1 MKWTLLGLVMAAF
14 VSFAATAQEKEKQ
27 GQHHPRKMMKRHRA
41 DVAKQLNF
49 SDAQKQQLKTI
60 NEDFRKKMQE
70 LNSNENITVKE
81 MRDRKAA
88 LVKDHKTSMQQLLTA
103 EQKTKLEQM
112 KRERK
117 AIHEVNAKARL
128 EKAKIKLG
136 LSDAQ
141 ASQLSNLGSSF
152 KSKMKSL
159 KENESLSRTD
169 KREQIK
175 KLAEEHKAEVKKLLT
190 EEQLKKM
197 EEMRRHRKEKI
208 AR

>member
-1 MKWTLLGLVMAAF
+1 MKRTILGMVMAAF
-14 VSFAATAQEKEKQ
+14 LSFAATSQEKEKQ
-27 GQHHPRKMMKRHRA
+27 GQRHTRKMMKRHKA
-41 DVAKQLNF
+41 DVAKHLNF
-49 SDAQKQQLKTI
+49 SEVQKQQLKTI
-60 NEDFRKKMQE
+60 NKDFRKKMRE

-103 EQKTKLEQM
+103 EQKTNLEQM
-112 KRERK
+112 KRERR
-117 AIHEVNAKARL
+117 AMHEVNAKARQ

-152 KSKMKSL
+152 KSKMKSV

-169 KREQIK
+169 KKGQIK
-175 KLAEEHKAEVKKLLT
+175 KLAEEHRAEVKKLLT

-197 EEMRRHRKEKI
+197 EEMRRHRKERI

>member
-1 MKWTLLGLVMAAF
+1 MKRTISGVVMAAF
-14 VSFAATAQEKEKQ
+14 LSFAATAQEKEKQ
-27 GQHHPRKMMKRHRA
+27 GQHHPRKIMKRHRA
-41 DVAKQLNF
+41 DVARQLNF

-60 NEDFRKKMQE
+60 NEDFRKKMHE
-70 LNSNENITVKE
+70 LNANENITVKE

-112 KRERK
+112 KKERK

-128 EKAKIKLG
+128 EKTKIKLG

-141 ASQLSNLGSSF
+141 ATRLSNLGSSF
-152 KSKMKSL
+152 KSKMKLL

-169 KREQIK
+169 KKEQIK
-175 KLAEEHKAEVKKLLT
+175 KLAEEHKTEVKKLLT

-197 EEMRRHRKEKI
+197 EEMKRHRKEKT